1 MNITAGQISTGRSL
15 KYQADSYGLELYF
28 NVKLTEG
35 VLVVYLYK
43 KGTSEKDLY
52 YYREALEEANLDEA
66 FEAVQK
72 EINAYVDRYEQRR
85 RQEIERMRA
94 EVAAYDKEQEGR

>member
-15 KYQADSYGLELYF
+15 KYQAESYGLELIL

-35 VLVVYLYK
+35 VLVVLLYK
-43 KGTSEKDLY
+43 KGGNDLY

-66 FEAVQK
+66 FDAVQK

>member
-1 MNITAGQISTGRSL
+1 MNITAGQISTGRNL
-15 KYQADSYGLELYF
+15 KYQAESFGLELIL

-52 YYREALEEANLDEA
+52 YYNKPLEEANLDEA
-66 FEAVQK
+66 FEGVQK
-72 EINAYVDRYEQRR
+72 EINAYVDRYEQR